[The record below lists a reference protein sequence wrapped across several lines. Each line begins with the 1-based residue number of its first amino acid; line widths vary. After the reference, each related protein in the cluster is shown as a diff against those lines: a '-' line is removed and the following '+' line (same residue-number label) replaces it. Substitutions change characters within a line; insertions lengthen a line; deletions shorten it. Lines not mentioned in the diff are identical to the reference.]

1 VKIGI
6 LTQYYPPELG
16 APQQRLSQLAE
27 RLVARGHEVI
37 VLTAMPSY
45 PMGRTFHGY
54 GGLYRREVRN
64 GVVVHRVPAFPTQS
78 AALSRRLLNYGSF
91 VVTSALAGAACFRGR
106 LDLLLTESPP
116 LFLGVSGFWLSRV
129 CRARWV
135 FNVSDLWPE
144 SVVSLGVV
152 KQSLALR
159 AAYALEAWCYRNA
172 SLVTGQSRSIVAN
185 ISRRFPIVQTY
196 HFSNGV
202 DTRLFHPAAGR
213 DDIRLRV
220 RDGRAC
226 SVLYAGLH
234 GLAQGL
240 DHVLTAAAH
249 LQDVDVRITLLGDG
263 PLKPALTARA
273 EAEGLGIVRFEN
285 PRPAA
290 EMPVWVGSADI
301 SLVTLGMSIP
311 GAVPSKLYEAMAS
324 GRATVLMAEGEAADV
339 VRDAECGLVVAP
351 GDAEGLA
358 VAIRRLTQDAALRAR
373 MGGNGRCAA
382 EALFDRDAIVRNF
395 ADRIEAEPPCR

>member
-1 VKIGI
+1 MKIGI

-16 APQQRLSQLAE
+16 APQQRLSALAE

-45 PMGRTFHGY
+45 PLGRTFEGY
-54 GGLYRREVRN
+54 GGLHRREVRN
-64 GVVVHRVPAFPTQS
+64 GVIVHRVPAFPTQS

-91 VVTSALAGAACFRGR
+91 VLTSALAGAMCFRGR

-116 LFLGVSGFWLSRV
+116 LFLGLSGRWLSRI

-152 KQSLALR
+152 KDSMALR

-172 SLVTGQSRSIVAN
+172 ALVTGQSRSIVAH
-185 ISRRFPIVQTY
+185 IRRRFPSVKTF
-196 HFSNGV
+196 HLSNGV
-202 DTRLFHPAAGR
+202 DTTVFHPAAGR
-213 DDIRLRV
+213 DDVRRV
-220 RDGRAC
+220 LRDGRAC

-240 DHVLTAAAH
+240 DHVLTAATLLEGA
-249 LQDVDVRITLLGDG
+249 DIRITLLGDG
-263 PLKPALTARA
+263 PLKVTLRARA
-273 EAEGLGIVRFEN
+273 DAERPGLVRFEA
-285 PRPAA
+285 PRPAD
-290 EMPVWVGSADI
+290 EMPLWVGSADI

-311 GAVPSKLYEAMAS
+311 GAVPSKLYEAMAA
-324 GRATVLMAEGEAADV
+324 GRPIVLMAEGEAAEV
-339 VRDAECGLVVAP
+339 VREADCGLVVAP
-351 GDAEGLA
+351 ADAEGLA
-358 VAIRRLTQDAALRAR
+358 AALRRLADDPELRHR
-373 MGGNGRCAA
+373 MGTNGRRSA
-382 EALFDRDAIVRNF
+382 ETLFDRDAIVRAF
-395 ADRIEAEPPCR
+395 AEQIEAEPLR